1 MVPATGTRLMG
12 RVATIWKKRKRKM
25 ALCDTH
31 WKYALPDKMADLT

>member
-1 MVPATGTRLMG
+1 MG

-31 WKYALPDKMADLT
+31 WKYALPDKRATSRK